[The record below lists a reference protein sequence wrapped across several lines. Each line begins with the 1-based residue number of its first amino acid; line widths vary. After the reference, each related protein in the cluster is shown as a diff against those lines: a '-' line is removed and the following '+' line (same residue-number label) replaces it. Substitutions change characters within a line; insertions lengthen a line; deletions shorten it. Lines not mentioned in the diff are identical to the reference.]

1 MLLLDLVVEEKLL
14 WDFGQNHVSLVVVAP
29 SSNCSQR
36 LLGDAKTRLAL
47 GKVVLVARYF
57 QVYVF
62 GLLLKRHPTSQTIGQ
77 TSKTSDRLL
86 EPGKSKHRASRV
98 QPI

>member
-36 LLGDAKTRLAL
+36 LLRDAKTRLAL

-62 GLLLKRHPTSQTIGQ
+62 GLLLKRRNYDPLTTEQLMHVLL
-77 TSKTSDRLL
+77 RL
-86 EPGKSKHRASRV
+86 
-98 QPI
+98 

>member
-14 WDFGQNHVSLVVVAP
+14 WDFGQDYVSLVVVAP

-62 GLLLKRHPTSQTIGQ
+62 GLLQRPGFELYPSLKAKQNMHKLLRSQVWTG
-77 TSKTSDRLL
+77 
-86 EPGKSKHRASRV
+86 P
-98 QPI
+98 